1 MTRVLV
7 WQWGRRGGAPRFAA
21 LLAEGLRAIPGT
33 EVALSLSSRAE
44 LLHGRAP
51 PHCDL
56 TVDTYGSLSGF
67 LMRALLAPLA
77 VVGLAN
83 RIRALRPDLA
93 ICSQPGPLDLLMAA
107 ALRLLRLPFVV
118 VVHDA
123 KEHPGDWVPF
133 QLMLQ
138 ALLCR
143 CASCVVALS
152 THVADRLRAH
162 GLAGTPGR
170 PLLVLAHPPIT
181 FGAPPPP
188 PLGHGGP
195 VRLLSFGRLLPY
207 KGLDLLAAALTRLA
221 PQPVSTSG
229 VDRNANN
236 QEAKNQNPK
245 NQNPKIGAE
254 IRVVGQGPESP
265 SLAALRALPDV
276 TVENR
281 WVPEDEVG
289 ALLGWADAVILTH
302 TEASQSG
309 VAAAALAAGR
319 RVVATRVGGLIEQLQ
334 DEPLATLCPP
344 EADALATALRGLIA
358 APVTPHPPVDAP
370 AAWRDMAASLL
381 RWTMANLR

>member
-7 WQWGRRGGAPRFAA
+7 WQWGRRGGAPRFAV

-33 EVALSLSSRAE
+33 EVALSLSSRTE
-44 LLHGRAP
+44 LLHGRTP
-51 PHCDL
+51 PRCDL
-56 TVDTYGSLSGF
+56 PVDTYGSLGGF
-67 LMRALLAPLA
+67 LIRALLAPLA
-77 VVGLAN
+77 MPGLAR
-83 RIRALRPDLA
+83 RIRALRPELA
-93 ICSQPGPLDLLMAA
+93 ICAQPGPLDLLMAA
-107 ALRLLRLPFVV
+107 ALRLLHLPFVV

-123 KEHPGDWVPF
+123 QEHPGDWMPF

-143 CASCVVALS
+143 CASRVVALS

-181 FGAPPPP
+181 FGPPPPP

-221 PQPVSTSG
+221 PQPGSTLAR
-229 VDRNANN
+229 DRDANT
-236 QEAKNQNPK
+236 
-245 NQNPKIGAE
+245 GAE
-254 IRVVGQGPESP
+254 FRVVGQGPESP
-265 SLAALRALPDV
+265 PLAALRALPGV

-344 EADALATALRGLIA
+344 DADALATALRGLIA
-358 APVTPHPPVDAP
+358 APCASHPPVDAQ

-381 RWTMANLR
+381 RWTTPNVR

>member
-7 WQWGRRGGAPRFAA
+7 WQWGRRGGAPRFAV

-44 LLHGRAP
+44 LLHGGMP
-51 PHCDL
+51 PRCDL
-56 TVDTYGSLSGF
+56 PVDTYGNLGGF
-67 LMRALLAPLA
+67 LIRVLLAPLT
-77 VVGLAN
+77 VPGLSR

-107 ALRLLRLPFVV
+107 ALGRLHLPFVV

-123 KEHPGDWVPF
+123 QEHPGDRIRF
-133 QLMLQ
+133 QMKLQ

-143 CASCVVALS
+143 RASAVVALS
-152 THVADRLRAH
+152 THVADRLRAQ
-162 GLAGTPGR
+162 GLAGTPGH
-170 PLLVLAHPPIT
+170 PLLVLPHPPVT

-188 PLGHGGP
+188 PLGHDGP

-207 KGLDLLAAALTRLA
+207 KGLDLLAAALARLA
-221 PQPVSTSG
+221 LQPGSTAG
-229 VDRNANN
+229 LDQNANT
-236 QEAKNQNPK
+236 
-245 NQNPKIGAE
+245 GAE
-254 IRVVGQGPESP
+254 VRVVGHGPESP
-265 SLAALRALPDV
+265 PLAALRALPGV

-289 ALLGWADAVILTH
+289 ALLGWGDAVILTH

-319 RVVATRVGGLIEQLQ
+319 RVVATRVGGLTEQLQ
-334 DEPLATLCPP
+334 DEPLATLCAPDP
-344 EADALATALRGLIA
+344 DALATALRGLIA
-358 APVTPHPPVDAP
+358 APGASHPPVDAH
-370 AAWRDMAASLL
+370 AAWRDMAATLL
-381 RWTMANLR
+381 RWTTANVQ

>member
-7 WQWGRRGGAPRFAA
+7 WQWGRRGAGPRFAA

-44 LLHGRAP
+44 LLRGRTP
-51 PHCDL
+51 PRCDL
-56 TVDTYGSLSGF
+56 PVDTYGGIVGF
-67 LMRALLAPLA
+67 LRRALLAPFA
-77 VVGLAN
+77 VPGLAR

-107 ALRLLRLPFVV
+107 ALRWLRLPFVV

-123 KEHPGDWVPF
+123 QGHPGDGMPF
-133 QLMLQ
+133 QMMLQ

-143 CASCVVALS
+143 RASAVVALS
-152 THVADRLRAH
+152 AHVADRLRAQ

-170 PLLVLAHPPIT
+170 PLLLLAHPPMM
-181 FGAPPPP
+181 FDPLPPP
-188 PLGHGGP
+188 PLAHGGP

-207 KGLDLLAAALTRLA
+207 KGLDLLAAALARLG
-221 PQPVSTSG
+221 PHLEPHLGPHLGPHTC
-229 VDRNANN
+229 
-236 QEAKNQNPK
+236 
-245 NQNPKIGAE
+245 AE
-254 IRVVGQGPESP
+254 IRIVGHGPETP
-265 SLAALRALPDV
+265 ALAALRALPGV

-289 ALLGWADAVILTH
+289 ALLGWADALILSH

-319 RVVATRVGGLIEQLQ
+319 RVVATRVGGLTEQLQ

-344 EADALATALRGLIA
+344 DTDALAAALRGLIA
-358 APVTPHPPVDAP
+358 APSPPHPQVDAS

-381 RWTMANLR
+381 GWAEATVR